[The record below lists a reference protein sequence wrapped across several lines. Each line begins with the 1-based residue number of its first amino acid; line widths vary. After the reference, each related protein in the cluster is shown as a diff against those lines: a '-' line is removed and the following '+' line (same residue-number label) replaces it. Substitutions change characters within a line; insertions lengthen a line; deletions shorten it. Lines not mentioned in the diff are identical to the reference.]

1 MDGVLERVT
10 FANPETGYTIARIAP
25 ERGSGAGPELVT
37 AVGPLLGAQVGE
49 FLRLRGRWSSHP
61 RYGRQFEVHSY
72 STVLPATAAGIQKYL
87 GSGLIKGIG
96 PVMAERMVAHFGVD
110 IMHVIDDEP
119 GRLIEVDGL
128 GPKRTAMIAAAWAE
142 QKAIKEV
149 MIFLQGVGVSTSLA
163 VRIYKKYGDASV
175 SVVRSEPYRLAADV
189 WGIGFKTADT
199 IAAAVG
205 IAPDSPERIKAGLAY
220 TLSEAADD
228 GHCYLPAPNLIADAA
243 KILDVPAEL
252 IVPCLDELAAA
263 EGVVREAVPA
273 SALSA
278 QAETAP
284 QVPAVYLPP
293 FYQAERSLAQ
303 ALLRLLAARAD
314 RLSAFAAVDWDK
326 ALGWLRGRTGAELA
340 PEQAD
345 AVRLALTS
353 KVAVLTGGPGCGKSF
368 TVRSVVELA
377 RAKGAKIVLA
387 APTGRA
393 AKRLAELTGHEA
405 ATIHRLLQL
414 RPGGEPSFDA
424 TSPLDADL
432 VVVDETSMV
441 DVILANKLVKAVPP
455 GAHLLLVGDVD
466 QLPSV
471 GAGEVLADL
480 LAAGSLPV
488 VRLIKIFRQAQ
499 QSGIVVNA
507 HRINA
512 GQMPALSGFGDFFWF
527 GCEDTEQTA
536 ELVVD
541 IVARRIPARFSL
553 DPRRDVQVLC
563 PMHRGPAGAG
573 NLNLLLQE
581 ALTPFAEGRPER
593 RYGGRVFRIGDKV
606 TQLRNNYD
614 KGAAGIFNGTVG
626 VVTGMSLEEH
636 TLTVQTDEDES
647 VDYGFDELDELAHA
661 YAVTIHR
668 SQGSEYPAVV
678 IPLTTSSWMM
688 LQRNLLYTGV
698 TRAKKLVVL
707 AGSAA
712 PWPPRYAPGAPAAAT
727 PPWLTACTLRVY
739 LPDVVGC
746 ELSHDDRMH
755 DPLLVFPA
763 RTAGRTGARDGQS
776 GSRWRTVADRLD
788 DLPQAEGTSRC
799 SVAYLGGEAV
809 VRASAPMMG
818 LGLLGG
824 RPRGLFSVV
833 IAPWA
838 KIWPPQT
845 PCGSW
850 RSTAPARQ
858 IRRIGQGWQYALA
871 SSRSAGRSENHS
883 CGFSRRH
890 GSGSSSAVACVV
902 SRTRELA
909 MACYRPGT
917 GAAGLWLPDRCRPAP
932 ERLRR
937 VIRWACTMSGS
948 RGSAASGS
956 CRPLADPRWRLARWI
971 CFM

>member
-1 MDGVLERVT
+1 MPATVASQGGSAVLDGVLERVT

-25 ERGSGAGPELVT
+25 ERSGAELIT
-37 AVGPLLGAQVGE
+37 AVGSLLGAQVGE

-61 RYGRQFEVHSY
+61 KYGRQFEVYSY
-72 STVLPATAAGIQKYL
+72 ATVLPATAAGIQKYL

-96 PVMAERMVAHFGVD
+96 PVMAERMVAYFGVD
-110 IMHVIDDEP
+110 IMHVIEDQPD
-119 GRLIEVDGL
+119 RLIEVDGL

-175 SVVRSEPYRLAADV
+175 SVVRHEPYRLAADV

-199 IAAAVG
+199 IAKSVG
-205 IAPDSPERIKAGLAY
+205 IAADSPERIKAGLAY

-228 GHCYLPAPNLIADAA
+228 GHCYLPTPNLVADAA

-252 IVPCLDELAAA
+252 IIPCLDELAAA
-263 EGVVREAVPA
+263 KGVVRETVPA
-273 SALSA
+273 QA
-278 QAETAP
+278 QTAS

-293 FYQAERSLAQ
+293 FYQAERSLAD
-303 ALLRLLAARAD
+303 ALLRLHAARAD
-314 RLSAFAAVDWDK
+314 RLNGFAAVDWGK
-326 ALGWLRGRTGAELA
+326 ALDWLRSRTGAQLA
-340 PEQAD
+340 PEQTD

-377 RAKGAKIVLA
+377 RAKGARIVLA

-405 ATIHRLLQL
+405 ATIHRLLAL

-424 TSPLDADL
+424 DKPLEADL
-432 VVVDETSMV
+432 IVVDETSMV
-441 DVILANKLVKAVPP
+441 DVILANKLIKAVAP
-455 GAHLLLVGDVD
+455 GTHLLLVGDVD

-471 GAGEVLADL
+471 GAGEVLRDL

-488 VRLIKIFRQAQ
+488 VRLTKIFRQAQ

-512 GQMPALSGFGDFFWF
+512 GQLPALSGFGDVFWF

-541 IVARRIPARFSL
+541 IVARRIPARFGL

-573 NLNLLLQE
+573 NLNLLLQQ
-581 ALTPFAEGRPER
+581 ALTPYAEGQPER
-593 RYGGRVFRIGDKV
+593 RYGGRVFRVGDKV

-636 TLTVQTDEDES
+636 TLTVRTDEDES

-678 IPLTTSSWMM
+678 IPLVTSSWMM

-707 AGSAA
+707 AGSRRAL
-712 PWPPRYAPGAPAAAT
+712 AAA
-727 PPWLTACTLRVY
+727 V
-739 LPDVVGC
+739 
-746 ELSHDDRMH
+746 
-755 DPLLVFPA
+755 
-763 RTAGRTGARDGQS
+763 RTKGAGRRHT
-776 GSRWRTVADRLD
+776 
-788 DLPQAEGTSRC
+788 
-799 SVAYLGGEAV
+799 
-809 VRASAPMMG
+809 
-818 LGLLGG
+818 
-824 RPRGLFSVV
+824 
-833 IAPWA
+833 
-838 KIWPPQT
+838 
-845 PCGSW
+845 
-850 RSTAPARQ
+850 
-858 IRRIGQGWQYALA
+858 ALA
-871 SSRSAGRSENHS
+871 HRLH
-883 CGFSRRH
+883 
-890 GSGSSSAVACVV
+890 VA
-902 SRTRELA
+902 
-909 MACYRPGT
+909 
-917 GAAGLWLPDRCRPAP
+917 
-932 ERLRR
+932 
-937 VIRWACTMSGS
+937 
-948 RGSAASGS
+948 
-956 CRPLADPRWRLARWI
+956 
-971 CFM
+971 